1 MEQGQRFRKAPTR
14 TEPIEAE
21 IESSEQI
28 NEINLSVIGSGD
40 SGNSQSIVATYSP
53 GEYPITLVKQDG
65 SKVQKDVRV
74 KISCTDINGVGVN
87 LLLLSD
93 YNIYIT
99 SSLKSGSIS
108 WDQEL
113 YAKTYALNQTIGDL
127 ISLKTKNKSNIIS
140 AINEL
145 YKDMSC
151 SHHLVGALQ
160 YVVEDDH
167 MMRYFTEPTD
177 LALCFQLDTK
187 RFYYYSEA
195 FKGWVSL
202 PDGWAKLHY
211 IVRTMEDIPDDAK
224 IGELCGALIDDTVY
238 VLKSKEDNNNIW
250 DISGVVD
257 EVGDEYVVQS
267 ILTRERKGPGS
278 LLFTKSGWRFIFNQ

>member
-1 MEQGQRFRKAPTR
+1 MQQSLRFKKVPTR

-21 IESSEQI
+21 VESNDKV
-28 NEINLSVIGSGD
+28 NEVKTSSIGSGE
-40 SGNSQSIVATYSP
+40 SGGSQSVVATYGP
-53 GEYPITLVKQDG
+53 GEYPITFVKQDG

-74 KISCTDINGVGVN
+74 KIACADISGIGTH
-87 LLLLSD
+87 LLILSD
-93 YNIYIT
+93 YGIYVT
-99 SSLKSGSIS
+99 SSLKSGSVS
-108 WDQEL
+108 WDQAID
-113 YAKTYALNQTIGDL
+113 AKSYALNQAIGDL
-127 ISLKTKNKSNIIS
+127 ISLKTRNKSSIVS

-145 YKDMSC
+145 HKDMSC

-160 YVVEDDH
+160 YVVENDY

-187 RFYYYSEA
+187 RFYYYSGA

-211 IVRTMEDIPDDAK
+211 IVRTMEDIPDEAK
-224 IGELCGALIDDTVY
+224 IGELCGAITDDTVY

-250 DISGVVD
+250 DISGIVD
-257 EVGDEYVVQS
+257 EIGDEYVVQS
-267 ILTRERKGPGS
+267 ILTKERKGPGS